1 MMLAS
6 SALPSR
12 RLLLLFFVAEDTAVA
27 FVSFTNVDAC
37 VAFTERQAN
46 PTIIVL
52 DYGCLVSCSYNNI
65 AVSDMTRD

>member
-1 MMLAS
+1 M
-6 SALPSR
+6 
-12 RLLLLFFVAEDTAVA
+12 FFVVAEDTAVA
-27 FVSFTNVDAC
+27 FVAFTNVDAC
-37 VAFTERQAN
+37 VAFTVRQAS